1 MFFRYKY
8 IPNYLSLLRI
18 FLTPIFTIA
27 MFQNTFFYK
36 LISLKIF
43 FFASLSDFLDGYIAR
58 KYNFVSNFGK
68 NIDPISDKILVITS
82 FIVLSIFYPSIVTFW
97 MVCLIVLRDILV
109 ILLRYY
115 RLKTLSPLQTSFIAK
130 RKTLIQIIIIHLLLI
145 FHVFKESIPFDKSL
159 SMQMIY
165 FSMFMCVIFT
175 VLTGLHYLFINRH
188 EV

>member
-130 RKTLIQIIIIHLLLI
+130 RKTLIQIIIIHLILILHIIEPSYIVDNQYLYYMVLL
-145 FHVFKESIPFDKSL
+145 SIGL
-159 SMQMIY
+159 SW
-165 FSMFMCVIFT
+165 FSAFAYI
-175 VLTGLHYLFINRH
+175 LPAKK
-188 EV
+188 